1 MKSIIRQLYY
11 FFYDLFSI
19 FRNINA
25 DHNFIIIIP
34 RILSL
39 VIKKVFIY
47 DKINKKIF
55 IQRIRDKYDILT
67 VYEIFSIESYNL
79 KKLKIWKKISQE
91 YQNYQNNK
99 LIPLIIDCGSNIGC
113 STEYFQRIFKESYTV
128 LIEPEEKNFNF
139 SNKNLSNKDN
149 KLMNCVVADEE
160 KNYFFE
166 HDFIDSRAPRV
177 TENQGTQIKG
187 ITVNQILS
195 DFPKDKYQPFLIKID
210 IEGFEDQLF
219 SKNYEWINK
228 FDIIIIEIHDWM
240 LPGKSNSHNFINALN
255 QVTNK
260 NNKRDLIISGENLIS
275 IKLN

>member
-99 LIPLIIDCGSNIGC
+99 LMPLIIDCGSNIGC

-139 SNKNLSNKDN
+139 SSKNLSNKDN

-166 HDFIDSRAPRV
+166 HDFLDSRAPRV

-187 ITVNQILS
+187 ITINQILS

-228 FDIIIIEIHDWM
+228 FDIIIIAGLD
-240 LPGKSNSHNFINALN
+240 
-255 QVTNK
+255 
-260 NNKRDLIISGENLIS
+260 
-275 IKLN
+275 